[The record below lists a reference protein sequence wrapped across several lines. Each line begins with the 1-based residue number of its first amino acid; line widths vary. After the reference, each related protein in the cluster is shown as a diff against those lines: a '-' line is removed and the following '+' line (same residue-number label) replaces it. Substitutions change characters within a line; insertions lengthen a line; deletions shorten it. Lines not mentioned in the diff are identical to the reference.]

1 MAKLTIKPKDAL
13 PGDLIGSQMDL
24 IEQLVEFR
32 KLRGMTQSEVASRMG
47 VDRSV
52 VTKFESLVGLGKKNH
67 TMKMIRAYANS
78 VEAYVAH
85 FVVDGRI
92 QHGSAPYA
100 EFKENIARRITALAN
115 ANEAHEQFP
124 DAGRGQLGTDFV
136 FAAPVESAETG
147 VLQQMDY
154 TMEWTLV

>member
-1 MAKLTIKPKDAL
+1 M
-13 PGDLIGSQMDL
+13 
-24 IEQLVEFR
+24 
-32 KLRGMTQSEVASRMG
+32 
-47 VDRSV
+47 
-52 VTKFESLVGLGKKNH
+52 
-67 TMKMIRAYANS
+67 
-78 VEAYVAH
+78 
-85 FVVDGRI
+85 
-92 QHGSAPYA
+92 
-100 EFKENIARRITALAN
+100 AN